1 MAQQPST
8 QRPSSIGAYSLA
20 DLDPDL
26 QGQYS
31 IAEIDHDRAPSRDR
45 RVPPIGEDVTA
56 LMLTP
61 PIGADVTALMNGSA
75 KRSSFAQD
83 LAALKAEQAPRGS
96 FAADLAALKAGV
108 PHYLS
113 TDPNAGTDV
122 PAAAKY
128 LSTDPNAGA
137 DAPAQRADGKPARLP
152 DTRRL
157 LDKIF
162 TPLPA
167 LKKLVETLAPLTA
180 NASHLTPFPA
190 QLNPA
195 ITRMIMP
202 TSAGDIALMAGGPV
216 SKAASGALA
225 LRGIAQMAK
234 GDGVA
239 EKGQGAIETLLG
251 VLGARAGVR
260 PRGAPPASAAR
271 TGAVPPAT
279 TAAVDD
285 VIARLRAATRPTPP
299 APVRGFAEPPIG
311 VRTPGI
317 ATPPALPAS
326 VVEAVAARPGATPKP
341 HVTAAEVVEYLK
353 QLNAAKATR
362 PATSAAAG
370 VTAPV
375 PRASKIATDVLDRG
389 TVPTAP
395 NVSDLRV
402 RELLEKFGGRGPG
415 APVNAPLGA
424 LPSSAASDAALLR
437 GRTAFENT
445 IPRGTPIPDEV
456 ITDLNLKGLAYRDA
470 DRAFLDA
477 TRDFSAGKID
487 SPALQT
493 IKLARRHAGKDL
505 RRSEIQHRET
515 LNAINKPLPK
525 DAGVIAPDVLRWM
538 ASTSAGATVGA
549 SADDEHPLR
558 GALVGGLLGAAVPGT
573 AAGVRSEGGRAVVKA
588 YVSGLLSGPPTHVRN
603 ATSNTLNGLFRY
615 VSHPAAVVADVIR
628 TDITGAP
635 REKFLDDIVPGVVAT
650 VTGVRR
656 GVADALKVIR
666 TGQGPYAAVQGP
678 RGLPQYELPGGL
690 TNVVNWPGR
699 ALLAMD
705 TLFGRTI
712 ESQALAELAYAT
724 ARKRGLTGI
733 SAWRAAGRLQASP
746 TPELL
751 AAAHREANRVIFR
764 DNLGEGWTKR
774 FVDSVEHVR
783 EQHPVIGGVLVPFIR
798 VPATIFR
805 QMVELTPAGLALKDT
820 LSVRERM
827 ERFGRM
833 FTGSL
838 IVYQGANL
846 LWEGRAS
853 GAGPANPHD
862 RARLME
868 SGWRPY
874 SLNVPL
880 SDTFG
885 QKFGG
890 SKSDDGT
897 YWIANNALGP
907 VGLLFSAT
915 ADLVEGWKE
924 SGERDDATREQQIFA
939 ALGRLAHVATDQT
952 FLSDASELAEALNNP
967 HLAQRY
973 FNRKAQSAVP
983 MSSLLRTITRA
994 GDTTLRQPETLAE
1007 ALKEIIPGQS
1017 ESVPS
1022 RLDRFG
1028 EDISRPTPP
1037 GAAAY
1042 ILPPISPARRSELL
1056 ELLDRTGAKVGKP
1069 TGRMSIGDFTPPLS
1083 REEERDLV
1091 RQRGQLNKRALQLL
1105 HRSDS
1110 FNAYPP
1116 EAQKILIERLQNRL
1130 VERRRTGEIIDLIK
1144 KHPAWGPEI
1153 VQQLRRQQN

>member
-1 MAQQPST
+1 MAQKP
-8 QRPSSIGAYSLA
+8 QRPYVSTDPNFGLDTAPPYVSTDPNFGAEA
-20 DLDPDL
+20 
-26 QGQYS
+26 G
-31 IAEIDHDRAPSRDR
+31 
-45 RVPPIGEDVTA
+45 VTK
-56 LMLTP
+56 TS
-61 PIGADVTALMNGSA
+61 T
-75 KRSSFAQD
+75 FAQD
-83 LAALKAEQAPRGS
+83 LAALNAPQTSPGS
-96 FAADLAALKAGV
+96 FAADLAALQDEA
-108 PHYLS
+108 
-113 TDPNAGTDV
+113 
-122 PAAAKY
+122 
-128 LSTDPNAGA
+128 
-137 DAPAQRADGKPARLP
+137 KPAPLP
-152 DTRRL
+152 DATGL
-157 LDKIF
+157 LDKLF
-162 TPLPA
+162 TSIPA
-167 LKKLVETLAPLTA
+167 LKKAVDSASLGLVG
-180 NASHLTPFPA
+180 SR
-190 QLNPA
+190 A
-195 ITRMIMP
+195 IPVLPPELQALGARAMLP
-202 TSAGDIALMAGGPV
+202 TSVGDIALMAGGPV

-225 LRGIAQMAK
+225 LRGIAQIAQ
-234 GDGVA
+234 GDGIT
-239 EKGQGAIETLLG
+239 ERGQGAIETLLG
-251 VLGARAGVR
+251 VLGARSGVR
-260 PRGAPPASAAR
+260 PRVAPPASVAR
-271 TGAVPPAT
+271 TGPVPTAT
-279 TAAVDD
+279 PTSVDE
-285 VIARLRAATRPTPP
+285 VIARLRTATRPTSP
-299 APVRGFAEPPIG
+299 APPRGFAEPPIG
-311 VRTPGI
+311 ARTPRI
-317 ATPPALPAS
+317 ARPPALPAS
-326 VVEAVAARPGATPKP
+326 VVEAVAARPPFTSKP
-341 HVTAAEVVEYLK
+341 HYTAADVVEHLK
-353 QLNAAKATR
+353 QLTATKA
-362 PATSAAAG
+362 PSAAAHMA
-370 VTAPV
+370 APV
-375 PRASKIATDVLDRG
+375 QRASKIAADVLDRR
-389 TVPTAP
+389 TVPTALG
-395 NVSDLRV
+395 VSDLRAQ
-402 RELLEKFGGRGPG
+402 ELLEKFGGRGPG
-415 APVNAPLGA
+415 AAAGEPLA
-424 LPSSAASDAALLR
+424 DAALLR

-445 IPRGTPIPDEV
+445 IPRGTPIPDHV
-456 ITDLNLKGLAYRDA
+456 IQDLNLKGLAYRDA

-477 TRDFSAGKID
+477 TRDFTAGKID

-505 RRSEIQHRET
+505 RRAEIQHRET
-515 LNAINKPLPK
+515 LHAINKPLPQ

-549 SADDEHPLR
+549 AADDEHPIR
-558 GALVGGLLGAAVPGT
+558 GAIVGGLLGAAAPGT
-573 AAGVRSEGGRAVVKA
+573 VAGVRSEGGRAVVKA
-588 YVSGLLSGPPTHVRN
+588 YVSGLLSGPPTHIRN

-635 REKFLDDIVPGVVAT
+635 REKFVDDIVPGVLAT

-656 GVADALKVIR
+656 GVTDALNVIR

-678 RGLPQYELPGGL
+678 GAAHKYELPGGL
-690 TNVVNWPGR
+690 TNPINWPGR

-705 TLFGRTI
+705 TLFGRTV
-712 ESQALAELAYAT
+712 ESQALGELAYAT
-724 ARKRGLTGI
+724 ARTRGLTGL

-746 TPELL
+746 TPDLV

-774 FVDSVEHVR
+774 LVDTVEHVR

-805 QMVELTPAGLALKDT
+805 QMIELTPAGLVLKDT

-838 IVYQGANL
+838 ILYQGANL

-853 GAGPANPHD
+853 GTGPANPHA

-874 SLNVPL
+874 SINVPL
-880 SDTFG
+880 PDAIG

-915 ADLVEGWKE
+915 ADLVEGWKDAG
-924 SGERDDATREQQIFA
+924 SRDDATREQQIFA
-939 ALGRLAHVATDQT
+939 ALGRFAHVATDQT

-967 HLAQRY
+967 QLAQRY

-994 GDTTLRQPETLAE
+994 GDTTLRQPDTLAE

-1028 EDISRPTPP
+1028 EDIARPTPT

-1042 ILPPISPARRSELL
+1042 VLPPISPARRSELL

-1083 REEERDLV
+1083 REEERDLI
-1091 RQRGQLNKRALQLL
+1091 RQRGQQNKHALQLL
-1105 HRSDS
+1105 RRSDS
-1110 FNAYPP
+1110 FNAYPKD
-1116 EAQKILIERLQNRL
+1116 AQKIIIERLQNRL
-1130 VERRRTGEIIDLIK
+1130 VQQRRTGEIIDLLK

-1153 VQQLRRQQN
+1153 AEQLRRQQQN